1 MNNDIETAEIED
13 PIEFFASLGN
23 LRGAGLDSIS
33 VEIADQILYLV
44 VDDLH
49 ASMEGRPDYP
59 GQNPCALI
67 FLTIGNFR
75 VDADLSDGLRIG
87 ALRVLETPDGQS
99 PYRLEVDLDI
109 GGGGRAKSISA
120 DFSALEIEELD
131 DADDDDF
138 DDEIEGGDDD

>member
-1 MNNDIETAEIED
+1 MNNEIETAEIED
-13 PIEFFASLGN
+13 PIAFFASLGN

-49 ASMEGRPDYP
+49 AHLEESPDYP
-59 GQNPCALI
+59 GQRPCALI

-87 ALRVLETPDGQS
+87 ALRILETPDGQS

-109 GGGGRAKSISA
+109 GGAGRPTSISA
-120 DFSALEIEELD
+120 SFSALEIEELD
-131 DADDDDF
+131 DEIEDF
-138 DDEIEGGDDD
+138 DDEAEDDDDE